1 MVTNDAPVYRIG
13 QGYDIHRLLPGEPLW
28 VGGIQIDS
36 PVGSLAHSDGD
47 VILHSLIDAL
57 LGACGLGDIG
67 EFFPPSDIKHANRPS
82 IEFLNEVLPLLNGV
96 GASKACYQ
104 VANVDITVFLEKPSL
119 KSYKLRI
126 REYLAAVLNRPL
138 DCVTVK
144 AKTAE
149 GFPPIGTQDAVAASV
164 TVLLVQV

>member
-1 MVTNDAPVYRIG
+1 MDNSEAPLYRVG
-13 QGYDIHRLLPGEPLW
+13 QGYDIHRLVPGEPLW
-28 VGGIQIDS
+28 LGGIQIDS

-67 EFFPPSDIKHANRPS
+67 EFFPPSDVKHSNRRS
-82 IEFLNEVLPLLNGV
+82 IEFLNEVLPLLNRV
-96 GASKACYQ
+96 GASKAAYKL
-104 VANVDITVFLEKPSL
+104 ANVDITVFLEKPSL

-126 REYLAAVLNRPL
+126 REYLSAELNRPL
-138 DCVTVK
+138 DCITVK

-149 GFPPIGTQDAVAASV
+149 GFPPVGTQDAIAASV
-164 TVLLVQV
+164 TVLLTRS